1 MRERVEE
8 ERAEEESR
16 RAEPGGPSAA
26 QPRRKL
32 TTVLQREDAAL
43 VQLAR
48 ADSTRPLQ
56 LSSEAEANL
65 LPTWPAELQPP
76 ISMPVR
82 PAWSYGDTT
91 ATLDARE
98 GAAFAEWEA
107 SLPRSGPEGN
117 SPQALS
123 RYERN
128 LEVWRQLWRT
138 LEVSDALLLIV
149 DARTPLLSFPA
160 PLYNEA
166 VRRGTLPMVCLLNK
180 ADLLPPAVA
189 DDWAQCLR
197 DKYPAL
203 HSVVCFRADPGAAPK
218 GFKGGGKR
226 RVGYNRWRGGS
237 RDVQDDVQNLVRV
250 IQGLPVVREGVA
262 QQHFR
267 NFWDAKPADSEAA
280 AAEDADGD
288 GEDGDEEATHD
299 EQQRQDDARAA
310 AALAQSEHWAASH
323 PAGDDVDADARST
336 RPYVTL
342 GVVGEPNM
350 GKSAVINRLF
360 GAPVVKASPTPG
372 CTKHL
377 QTLFL
382 RRRVRL
388 ADCPGLVFPKT
399 GVPVGMQLLCGNAP
413 IAQAREPFSTIRYLA
428 EMGVHPPLHVAY
440 GLSLAEVADRQSCTV
455 LNKWSPYAICEAL
468 ALRRSFLTRGGG
480 LDVSRAGNRI
490 LRDALAGK
498 NIRLAFVP
506 PGMAPVRWPDAES
519 AVATQAQAEATE
531 SSDDDDEDGI
541 DEGATTTD
549 AAKGAAKSASF
560 NPFAALG
567 GSDSE
572 DAGEDTDD

>member
-1 MRERVEE
+1 M
-8 ERAEEESR
+8 
-16 RAEPGGPSAA
+16 
-26 QPRRKL
+26 
-32 TTVLQREDAAL
+32 
-43 VQLAR
+43 QLAR
-48 ADSTRPLQ
+48 ADATRPLQ
-56 LSSEAEANL
+56 LSAEAEANL
-65 LPTWPAELQPP
+65 LPTWPAPLQPP
-76 ISMPVR
+76 VSMPVR

-91 ATLDARE
+91 ATLDVRE
-98 GAAFAEWEA
+98 AAAFADWEA
-107 SLPRSGPEGN
+107 GLLRNTGGSQQL
-117 SPQALS
+117 LS

-160 PLYNEA
+160 PLYEEA

-189 DDWAQCLR
+189 DAWAQCLR

-203 HSVVCFRADPGAAPK
+203 HAVVCFRADPGAAPK

-226 RVGYNRWRGGS
+226 RVGHNRWRGGS
-237 RDVQDDVQNLVRV
+237 QEVQDDVHTLVRV
-250 IQGLPVVREGVA
+250 IQGLPVVREGA
-262 QQHFR
+262 QQFR
-267 NFWDAKPADSEAA
+267 DFWDAKTAEAA
-280 AAEDADGD
+280 AGAEDAADGD
-288 GEDGDEEATHD
+288 GVGDGIDDDGTHD
-299 EQQRQDDARAA
+299 EQQRLDDARAA

-323 PAGDDVDADARST
+323 PVGDDVDADARST

-350 GKSAVINRLF
+350 GKSAVINRMF

-388 ADCPGLVFPKT
+388 ADCPGLVFPKM

-413 IAQAREPFSTIRYLA
+413 IAQAREPFSTVRYLA

-440 GLSLAEVADRQSCTV
+440 SLSLSDVADRQSCTV
-455 LNKWSPYAICEAL
+455 PNKWSPYAICEAL
-468 ALRRSFLTRGGG
+468 ALKRSLLTRGGG

-506 PGMAPVRWPDAES
+506 PGMAPVPWPEADA
-519 AVATQAQAEATE
+519 AATTHQAQAEDAE
-531 SSDDDDEDGI
+531 SSDAHDDDDELPT
-541 DEGATTTD
+541 AD
-549 AAKGAAKSASF
+549 ARPVKGASL

-567 GSDSE
+567 GSDE
-572 DAGEDTDD
+572 EEAGDTDD

>member
-1 MRERVEE
+1 M
-8 ERAEEESR
+8 
-16 RAEPGGPSAA
+16 
-26 QPRRKL
+26 
-32 TTVLQREDAAL
+32 
-43 VQLAR
+43 QLAR

-280 AAEDADGD
+280 VAEDADGD